1 MALRQGLKELRRN
14 LREHRVGQ
22 DTPLPA
28 PSTRRIPCGGE
39 FTARARARRAVERL
53 PAALLIT
60 IGVYFFKFPNDFS
73 TGGVT
78 GISVVLTHY
87 FPSLSASNFVTIL
100 NLALLVLGFI
110 VFGRGFGF
118 MTAYSSVE
126 MSLALELLERFCP
139 MSAPFT
145 DQPLMELIFAVGL
158 PAVGSA
164 LLFNIDASNG
174 GTDIV
179 AMILKKYTSLDIGKA
194 LMASDLIITLMA
206 GVAYGMEA
214 GMFSF
219 LGLIIKSTLLDS
231 VMESFHMCKY
241 FTIVTK
247 NPDLI
252 CDFIINTLGRSATRL
267 EGQGAFTRE
276 DETVVLTVM
285 TRMQAIHLRQFIR
298 RNDPKTFM
306 MITNTSEII
315 GKGFRGIN

>member
-1 MALRQGLKELRRN
+1 MGKLLTKDN
-14 LREHRVGQ
+14 LVKFAV
-22 DTPLPA
+22 LN
-28 PSTRRIPCGGE
+28 GG
-39 FTARARARRAVERL
+39 T
-53 PAALLIT
+53 LLIT

-315 GKGFRGIN
+315 GKGFHGMN

>member
-1 MALRQGLKELRRN
+1 MGKLLTKDN
-14 LREHRVGQ
+14 LVKFVV
-22 DTPLPA
+22 LN
-28 PSTRRIPCGGE
+28 GG
-39 FTARARARRAVERL
+39 T
-53 PAALLIT
+53 LLIT

>member
-1 MALRQGLKELRRN
+1 MKGSPEGTWIFTMGKIFSKDNLLKFAILN
-14 LREHRVGQ
+14 
-22 DTPLPA
+22 
-28 PSTRRIPCGGE
+28 GG
-39 FTARARARRAVERL
+39 T
-53 PAALLIT
+53 LLIT

-100 NLALLVLGFI
+100 NVLLLIIGFM

-118 MTAYSSVE
+118 MTAYSSLE
-126 MSLALELLERFCP
+126 MSLALELLERFYP
-139 MSAPFT
+139 MSEPFT

-164 LLFNIDASNG
+164 MLFNIDASNG

-179 AMILKKYTSLDIGKA
+179 AMILKKYTSMDIGKA
-194 LMASDLIITLMA
+194 LMASDLIITLLA

-214 GMFSF
+214 GMFSL

-231 VMESFHMCKY
+231 VMESFHLCKY

-252 CDFIINTLGRSATRL
+252 CDYIINTHRKSSAKVSVASTDRTTKRQISQL
-267 EGQGAFTRE
+267 YIENPG
-276 DETVVLTVM
+276 VV
-285 TRMQAIHLRQFIR
+285 IR
-298 RNDPKTFM
+298 IM
-306 MITNTSEII
+306 
-315 GKGFRGIN
+315 

>member
-1 MALRQGLKELRRN
+1 MRTEAFFGVEGRCPVKGSPEGTWIFIMGKIITKDN
-14 LREHRVGQ
+14 LIKFAV
-22 DTPLPA
+22 LN
-28 PSTRRIPCGGE
+28 GG
-39 FTARARARRAVERL
+39 T
-53 PAALLIT
+53 LLIT

-100 NLALLVLGFI
+100 NLALLVIGFI

-118 MTAYSSVE
+118 MTAYSSIE
-126 MSLALELLERFCP
+126 MSLVLELLERFCP

-179 AMILKKYTSLDIGKA
+179 AMILKKYTSMDIGKA
-194 LMASDLIITLMA
+194 LMASDLIITLLA

-214 GMFSF
+214 GMFSL

-231 VMESFHMCKY
+231 VMESFHLCKY

-252 CDFIINTLGRSATRL
+252 CDYIINTLGRSATRL
-267 EGQGAFTRE
+267 SGQGAFTRE

-315 GKGFRGIN
+315 GKGFRGSN

>member
-1 MALRQGLKELRRN
+1 MGKLLTKDN
-14 LREHRVGQ
+14 LVKFAV
-22 DTPLPA
+22 LN
-28 PSTRRIPCGGE
+28 GG
-39 FTARARARRAVERL
+39 T
-53 PAALLIT
+53 LLIT

-158 PAVGSA
+158 PAVGGA

>member
-1 MALRQGLKELRRN
+1 MGKLLTKDN
-14 LREHRVGQ
+14 LVKFVV
-22 DTPLPA
+22 LN
-28 PSTRRIPCGGE
+28 GG
-39 FTARARARRAVERL
+39 T
-53 PAALLIT
+53 LLIT

-145 DQPLMELIFAVGL
+145 DQPLMELFFAVGL

-164 LLFNIDASNG
+164 LRFNIDAPNG

>member
-1 MALRQGLKELRRN
+1 MGKLLTKDN
-14 LREHRVGQ
+14 LVKFAV
-22 DTPLPA
+22 LN
-28 PSTRRIPCGGE
+28 GG
-39 FTARARARRAVERL
+39 T
-53 PAALLIT
+53 LLIT

-100 NLALLVLGFI
+100 NLAFLVLGFI

-252 CDFIINTLGRSATRL
+252 CDLIINTLGRSAPRL
-267 EGQGAFTRE
+267 EGQGASTRE

>member
-1 MALRQGLKELRRN
+1 MGKLLTKDN
-14 LREHRVGQ
+14 LVKFAV
-22 DTPLPA
+22 LN
-28 PSTRRIPCGGE
+28 GG
-39 FTARARARRAVERL
+39 T
-53 PAALLIT
+53 LLIT

-285 TRMQAIHLRQFIR
+285 TRMQAIHLRQVIR

-315 GKGFRGIN
+315 GKCFRGIN

>member
-1 MALRQGLKELRRN
+1 MGKLLTKDN
-14 LREHRVGQ
+14 LVKFAV
-22 DTPLPA
+22 LN
-28 PSTRRIPCGGE
+28 GG
-39 FTARARARRAVERL
+39 T
-53 PAALLIT
+53 LLIT
-60 IGVYFFKFPNDFS
+60 IGVYFFKFPNNFS

-174 GTDIV
+174 GTGIV
-179 AMILKKYTSLDIGKA
+179 GMILKKYTSLDIGKA

>member
-1 MALRQGLKELRRN
+1 MQKMRTEAFFGVEGRCPVKGSPEGTWIFIMGKIITKDN
-14 LREHRVGQ
+14 LIKFAV
-22 DTPLPA
+22 LN
-28 PSTRRIPCGGE
+28 GG
-39 FTARARARRAVERL
+39 T
-53 PAALLIT
+53 LLIT

-100 NLALLVLGFI
+100 NLALLVIGFI

-118 MTAYSSVE
+118 MTAYSSIE
-126 MSLALELLERFCP
+126 MSLVLELLERFCP

-179 AMILKKYTSLDIGKA
+179 AMILKKYTSMDIGKA
-194 LMASDLIITLMA
+194 LMASDLIITLLA

-214 GMFSF
+214 GMFSL

-231 VMESFHMCKY
+231 VMESFHLCKY

-252 CDFIINTLGRSATRL
+252 CDYIINTLGRSATRL
-267 EGQGAFTRE
+267 SGQGAFTRE

-315 GKGFRGIN
+315 GKGFRGSN

>member
-1 MALRQGLKELRRN
+1 M
-14 LREHRVGQ
+14 
-22 DTPLPA
+22 
-28 PSTRRIPCGGE
+28 
-39 FTARARARRAVERL
+39 
-53 PAALLIT
+53 
-60 IGVYFFKFPNDFS
+60 
-73 TGGVT
+73 
-78 GISVVLTHY
+78 
-87 FPSLSASNFVTIL
+87 
-100 NLALLVLGFI
+100 
-110 VFGRGFGF
+110 
-118 MTAYSSVE
+118 
-126 MSLALELLERFCP
+126 
-139 MSAPFT
+139 
-145 DQPLMELIFAVGL
+145 
-158 PAVGSA
+158 
-164 LLFNIDASNG
+164 
-174 GTDIV
+174 
-179 AMILKKYTSLDIGKA
+179 DIGKA

>member
-1 MALRQGLKELRRN
+1 MGKLLTKDN
-14 LREHRVGQ
+14 LVKFAV
-22 DTPLPA
+22 LN
-28 PSTRRIPCGGE
+28 GG
-39 FTARARARRAVERL
+39 T
-53 PAALLIT
+53 LLIT

-164 LLFNIDASNG
+164 LLFNIDASSG

>member
-1 MALRQGLKELRRN
+1 MGKLLTKDN
-14 LREHRVGQ
+14 LVKFAV
-22 DTPLPA
+22 LN
-28 PSTRRIPCGGE
+28 GG
-39 FTARARARRAVERL
+39 T
-53 PAALLIT
+53 LLIT

-194 LMASDLIITLMA
+194 LMTSDLIITLMA

-315 GKGFRGIN
+315 GKGLRGIN

>member
-1 MALRQGLKELRRN
+1 MDGCLMKGSPEGTWIFTMGKIFSKDNLLKFAILN
-14 LREHRVGQ
+14 
-22 DTPLPA
+22 
-28 PSTRRIPCGGE
+28 GG
-39 FTARARARRAVERL
+39 T
-53 PAALLIT
+53 LLIT

-100 NLALLVLGFI
+100 NVLLLIIGFM

-118 MTAYSSVE
+118 MTAYSSLE
-126 MSLALELLERFCP
+126 MSLALELLERFYP
-139 MSAPFT
+139 MSEPFT

-164 LLFNIDASNG
+164 MLFNIDASNG

-179 AMILKKYTSLDIGKA
+179 AMILKKYTSMDIGKA
-194 LMASDLIITLMA
+194 LMASDLIITLLA

-214 GMFSF
+214 GMFSL

-231 VMESFHMCKY
+231 VMESFHLCKY

-252 CDFIINTLGRSATRL
+252 CDYIINTLGRSATRL
-267 EGQGAFTRE
+267 EGRGAFTRE

-285 TRMQAIHLRQFIR
+285 TRMQAVHLRQFIR

>member
-1 MALRQGLKELRRN
+1 
-14 LREHRVGQ
+14 
-22 DTPLPA
+22 
-28 PSTRRIPCGGE
+28 
-39 FTARARARRAVERL
+39 
-53 PAALLIT
+53 
-60 IGVYFFKFPNDFS
+60 
-73 TGGVT
+73 
-78 GISVVLTHY
+78 
-87 FPSLSASNFVTIL
+87 
-100 NLALLVLGFI
+100 
-110 VFGRGFGF
+110 

-179 AMILKKYTSLDIGKA
+179 ALILKKYTSLDIGKA

>member
-1 MALRQGLKELRRN
+1 MKGSPEGTWIFTMGKIFSKDNLLKFAILN
-14 LREHRVGQ
+14 
-22 DTPLPA
+22 
-28 PSTRRIPCGGE
+28 GG
-39 FTARARARRAVERL
+39 T
-53 PAALLIT
+53 LLIT

-100 NLALLVLGFI
+100 NVLLLIIGFI

-118 MTAYSSVE
+118 MTAYSSLE
-126 MSLALELLERFCP
+126 MSLALELLERFYP
-139 MSAPFT
+139 MSGPFT

-164 LLFNIDASNG
+164 MLFNIDASNG

-179 AMILKKYTSLDIGKA
+179 AMILKKYTSMDIGKA
-194 LMASDLIITLMA
+194 LMASDLIITLLA

-214 GMFSF
+214 GMFSL

-231 VMESFHMCKY
+231 VMESFHLCKY

-252 CDFIINTLGRSATRL
+252 CDYIINTLGRSATRL
-267 EGQGAFTRE
+267 EGRGAFTRE

-285 TRMQAIHLRQFIR
+285 TRMQAVHLRQFIR

>member
-1 MALRQGLKELRRN
+1 MKGSPEGTWIFTMGKIFSKDNLLKFAILN
-14 LREHRVGQ
+14 
-22 DTPLPA
+22 
-28 PSTRRIPCGGE
+28 GG
-39 FTARARARRAVERL
+39 T
-53 PAALLIT
+53 LLIT

-100 NLALLVLGFI
+100 NVLLLIIGFM

-118 MTAYSSVE
+118 MTAYSSLE
-126 MSLALELLERFCP
+126 MSLALELLERFYP
-139 MSAPFT
+139 MSEPFT

-164 LLFNIDASNG
+164 MLFNIDASNG

-179 AMILKKYTSLDIGKA
+179 AMILKKYTSMDIGKA
-194 LMASDLIITLMA
+194 LMASDLIITLLA

-214 GMFSF
+214 GMFSL

-231 VMESFHMCKY
+231 VMESFHLCKY

-252 CDFIINTLGRSATRL
+252 CDYIINTLGRSATRL
-267 EGQGAFTRE
+267 EGRGAFTRE

-285 TRMQAIHLRQFIR
+285 TRMQAVHLRQFIR